1 MLMEIAHLLTRIQVM
16 HFTVMQ
22 YSRIITE
29 DAGIDL
35 SRPPPPPP
43 LLLCQQLFV
52 CEVR

>member
-35 SRPPPPPP
+35 SRPPPSLSPSADSC
-43 LLLCQQLFV
+43 LYA
-52 CEVR
+52 R